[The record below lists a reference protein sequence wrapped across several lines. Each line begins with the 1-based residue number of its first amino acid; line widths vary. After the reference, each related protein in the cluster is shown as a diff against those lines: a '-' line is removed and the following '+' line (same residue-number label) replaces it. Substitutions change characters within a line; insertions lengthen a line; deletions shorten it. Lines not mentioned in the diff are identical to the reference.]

1 MINLCYGIN
10 NNNWARF
17 TQCLDLSSKSDRK
30 TARKRLKDML
40 DNSWETKGGVDKNIR
55 ALGDDK
61 SLYPTF
67 TGSLGV
73 VRKIN
78 DRINLG
84 LQHQV
89 VFADNDLLD
98 GFEYRSA
105 SDMSNSRSEEH
116 TSELQ
121 SRGHLVCR
129 LLLE

>member
-1 MINLCYGIN
+1 MGFQIAAARVNLVDGN
-10 NNNWARF
+10 NHYNCASV
-17 TQCLDLSSKSDRK
+17 TQGLDLGSKSDRK

-89 VFADNDLLD
+89 VLADNDLLD
-98 GFEYRSA
+98 VCEYRNA
-105 SDMSNSRSEEH
+105 SDKTND
-116 TSELQ
+116 
-121 SRGHLVCR
+121 
-129 LLLE
+129 